1 MKLPNRLR
9 TRLVVLATTAFAALA
24 APCLAADATGYY
36 PDRDNTVKNDHAA
49 GLYRVPYHR
58 PTVEEVKAT
67 IDRVFAFIDHAS
79 PTRVIDETTGAEITD
94 RSRVIESAI
103 ADRGD
108 GGAFNPWQYTM
119 GVTHMGMLRAAAVTG
134 DARYT
139 GFVQRHMQ
147 FIHDWLPYFRRQAE
161 FVAIEPGAEHRGHG
175 IRHNSFRGAIATES
189 LDDSGALGAALVK
202 ARFAGVGPDQTE
214 LINHLADWVANKQFR
229 LDDGCWARRRPQP
242 VSLWADDFY
251 MSVPLM
257 AQMTRLS
264 GDGKYVDDAARNV
277 LRASARLFNPRTQLF
292 THGWNANQPYNP
304 QFYWGRANG
313 WVAMAIVELL
323 DVMPA
328 DHPDRAAILD
338 LFQQHLQALASLQG
352 PRGLWRNLL
361 DKTDSFE
368 DSSCTAM
375 FVYAIAH
382 AINEG
387 WISPVSYGSVAQVGW
402 NGLALQV
409 TPEGRIESTCVGTT
423 FASDNV
429 YYYSRPTPLD
439 ANHAIGPTL
448 MAGAEMIRL
457 LQNPKVEIRYQWRT
471 HHYIPKE

>member
-1 MKLPNRLR
+1 MLPLTTRLR
-9 TRLVVLATTAFAALA
+9 PALA
-24 APCLAADATGYY
+24 AGCALLLTTLATASGPEEPVY
-36 PDRDNTVKNDHAA
+36 PDRDNTVRGDA
-49 GLYRVPYHR
+49 GAGVYRVPYHR
-58 PTVEEVKAT
+58 PTVDEVRAV
-67 IDRVFAFIDHAS
+67 IERVFAFVDHAS

-94 RSRVIESAI
+94 RTRVIESAI

-119 GVTHMGMLRAAAVTG
+119 GVTHAGMLRAAAVTG
-134 DARYT
+134 DARYS
-139 GFVQRHMQ
+139 GFVRRHVQ
-147 FIHDWLPYFRRQAE
+147 FIHDWLPYFQKQAE
-161 FVAIEPGAEHRGHG
+161 LVAIEPGAEHRGHG

-189 LDDSGALGAALVK
+189 LDDSGAMGAALIK
-202 ARFAGVGPDQTE
+202 ARFAGVGPDNLA
-214 LINHLADWVANKQFR
+214 LIDHLADWVANKQFR
-229 LDDGCWARRRPQP
+229 LEDGCWARRRPQP
-242 VSLWADDFY
+242 VSLWADDHY
-251 MSVPLM
+251 MSVPFM

-264 GDGKYVDDAARNV
+264 GDRKYIDDAARHV
-277 LRASARLFNPRTQLF
+277 LRTAPRLFNARTQLY

-361 DKTDSFE
+361 DKADSFE

-402 NGLALQV
+402 NGLAMMV

-429 YYYSRPTPLD
+429 YYYSRPQPSD
-439 ANHAIGPTL
+439 ANHSIGPTL

-471 HHYIPKE
+471 HHYIPRD

>member
-1 MKLPNRLR
+1 MTTPSQRTFRKRLALLG
-9 TRLVVLATTAFAALA
+9 TAALA
-24 APCLAADATGYY
+24 LALPVRAADTIY
-36 PDRDNTVKNDHAA
+36 PDRDNTVEGDA
-49 GLYRVPYHR
+49 GAGIYRVPYHK
-58 PTVEEVKAT
+58 PTVEEVKAA
-67 IDRVFAFIDHAS
+67 IDRVFTYVNAAS
-79 PTRVIDETTGAEITD
+79 PTRVIDEATGREITD
-94 RSRVIESAI
+94 RTQVLPTAI

-119 GVTHMGMLRAAAVTG
+119 GVTHAGMMRVADVTG
-134 DARYT
+134 DTRYAD
-139 GFVQRHMQ
+139 FVRRHMQ

-161 FVAIEPGAEHRGHG
+161 LTGIEPGAEHRGHG
-175 IRHNSFRGAIATES
+175 VRHNSFRGAIATES
-189 LDDSGALGAALVK
+189 LDDSGAIGAALIK
-202 ARFAGVGPDQTE
+202 ARMAGIGPDNTA
-214 LINHLADWVANKQFR
+214 LVDHLVDWVARRQFR
-229 LDDGCWARRRPQP
+229 LDDGSWARRRPQP
-242 VSLWADDFY
+242 VSLWADDYY

-264 GDGKYVDDAARNV
+264 GDRAYIDDAARHV
-277 LRASARLFNPRTQLF
+277 LRASSRLCNPRTQLF

-304 QFYWGRANG
+304 QFYWARANG

-323 DVMPA
+323 DVMPT

-338 LFQQHLQALASLQG
+338 LFQQHIQALASLQG

-368 DSSCTAM
+368 ETSSTAM

-387 WISPVSYGSVAQVGW
+387 WISPASFGSVAQVGW
-402 NGLALQV
+402 NGLAMHI
-409 TPEGRIESTCVGTT
+409 TPEGHVDATCVGTT

-429 YYYSRPTPLD
+429 YYYSRPTTRD
-439 ANHAIGPTL
+439 GNHSIGPVL

-457 LQNPKVEIRYQWRT
+457 LQNPKIEIRYQWRT
-471 HHYIPKE
+471 NHYIPR